1 MKMSGLELEIDTDQF
16 AAIKVVGVG
25 GAGNNAVNRMISSN
39 VQGVEFIAVNTDA
52 QALLS
57 SLAPYRIQIGEKL
70 TKGLGAGANPEVG
83 QKAAEESRDDIMK
96 ALRGADMVFITAGM
110 GGGTGTGAAPVVA
123 ECAKE
128 LGALTVG
135 VVTRPFMFEA
145 RRRQSQSEWGIG
157 RMKDQVDALIT
168 ISNDRLLQIVQKSAS
183 IMDAFRIADDVLRQG
198 VQGMSDL
205 IVIPGLINLDFADVK
220 TIMEDAGSAL
230 MGVGVGRGENR
241 AMLATEQAVKS
252 PLLDTSIEGA
262 KGVLLSF
269 CGGPDMGLLEV
280 NEAASMV
287 ADMADPEA
295 NIIFGAVIDDKMTDE
310 MRVTIIATGFEPKRA
325 KPGPRGAAPSQPEI
339 APIPKFKG
347 ATLEIPDWM
356 KRK

>member
-1 MKMSGLELEIDTDQF
+1 
-16 AAIKVVGVG
+16 
-25 GAGNNAVNRMISSN
+25 
-39 VQGVEFIAVNTDA
+39 
-52 QALLS
+52 
-57 SLAPYRIQIGEKL
+57 
-70 TKGLGAGANPEVG
+70 
-83 QKAAEESRDDIMK
+83 
-96 ALRGADMVFITAGM
+96 
-110 GGGTGTGAAPVVA
+110 
-123 ECAKE
+123 
-128 LGALTVG
+128 
-135 VVTRPFMFEA
+135 MFEA

-183 IMDAFRIADDVLRQG
+183 IMDAFKIADEILRQG

-205 IVIPGLINLDFADVK
+205 IVVPGLINLDFADVK

-287 ADMADPEA
+287 ANMADPEA
-295 NIIFGAVIDDKMTDE
+295 NIIFGAVIDDRMTDE
-310 MRVTIIATGFEPKRA
+310 IRVTIIATGFEPRRS
-325 KPGPRGAAPSQPEI
+325 KPGARVPVQPEI

>member
-1 MKMSGLELEIDTDQF
+1 MFMPGLELEIDTEPF

-25 GAGNNAVNRMISSN
+25 GAGNNAVNRMINSS
-39 VQGVEFIAVNTDA
+39 VKGVEFIAINTDA

-83 QKAAEESRDDIMK
+83 QKAAEESRDEIMK

-123 ECAKE
+123 EIAKE

-145 RRRQSQSEWGIG
+145 RRRQSQSEWGVG
-157 RMKDQVDALIT
+157 RMRDQVDALIT

-241 AMLATEQAVKS
+241 AMMATEQAVKS
-252 PLLDTSIEGA
+252 PVLDASIEGA
-262 KGVLLSF
+262 NGVLLSF

-310 MRVTIIATGFEPKRA
+310 IRVTIIATGFEPKRA
-325 KPGPRGAAPSQPEI
+325 KPVTRNAVIQPEI

-347 ATLEIPDWM
+347 PTLEIPEWM

>member
-1 MKMSGLELEIDTDQF
+1 MFMPGLELEIDTEPF

-25 GAGNNAVNRMISSN
+25 GAGNNAVNRMINSS
-39 VQGVEFIAVNTDA
+39 VKGVEFIAINTDA

-83 QKAAEESRDDIMK
+83 QKAAEESRDEIMK

-145 RRRQSQSEWGIG
+145 RRRQSQSEWGVG
-157 RMKDQVDALIT
+157 RMRDQVDALIT

-241 AMLATEQAVKS
+241 AMIATEQAVKS
-252 PLLDTSIEGA
+252 PLLDASIEGA
-262 KGVLLSF
+262 KGVLRRSGYGTAGSQRGRQHG
-269 CGGPDMGLLEV
+269 CRYG
-280 NEAASMV
+280 
-287 ADMADPEA
+287 
-295 NIIFGAVIDDKMTDE
+295 
-310 MRVTIIATGFEPKRA
+310 R
-325 KPGPRGAAPSQPEI
+325 PGSKHHFWRGH
-339 APIPKFKG
+339 
-347 ATLEIPDWM
+347 
-356 KRK
+356 

>member
-1 MKMSGLELEIDTDQF
+1 MPGLELEIDTSQF
-16 AAIKVVGVG
+16 ASIKVIGVG
-25 GAGNNAVNRMISSN
+25 GAGNNAVNRMIASS
-39 VQGVEFIAVNTDA
+39 VQGVEFLAINTDA

-83 QKAAEESRDDIMK
+83 QKAAEESRDEIMK

-135 VVTRPFMFEA
+135 VVTRPFQFEA
-145 RRRQSQSEWGIG
+145 RRRQSQAEWGVG
-157 RMKDQVDALIT
+157 RMRDQVDALIT
-168 ISNDRLLQIVQKSAS
+168 ISNDRLLQIVQKSTS
-183 IMDAFRIADDVLRQG
+183 IMDAFKVADDVLRQG

-205 IVIPGLINLDFADVK
+205 IVVPGIINLDFADVK

-241 AMLATEQAVKS
+241 AVTAAEQAVKS

-280 NEAASMV
+280 NEAAVKV
-287 ADMADPEA
+287 AEMADPEA
-295 NIIFGAVIDDKMTDE
+295 NIIFGAVIDDKLTDE
-310 MRVTIIATGFEPKRA
+310 IRVTVIATGFEPRKA
-325 KPGPRGAAPSQPEI
+325 KPKDIPVQTGGVSL
-339 APIPKFKG
+339 PKFKG
-347 ATLEIPDWM
+347 PALEIPDWM
-356 KRK
+356 KKK

>member
-1 MKMSGLELEIDTDQF
+1 
-16 AAIKVVGVG
+16 
-25 GAGNNAVNRMISSN
+25 
-39 VQGVEFIAVNTDA
+39 
-52 QALLS
+52 
-57 SLAPYRIQIGEKL
+57 
-70 TKGLGAGANPEVG
+70 
-83 QKAAEESRDDIMK
+83 
-96 ALRGADMVFITAGM
+96 
-110 GGGTGTGAAPVVA
+110 
-123 ECAKE
+123 
-128 LGALTVG
+128 
-135 VVTRPFMFEA
+135 
-145 RRRQSQSEWGIG
+145 
-157 RMKDQVDALIT
+157 
-168 ISNDRLLQIVQKSAS
+168 
-183 IMDAFRIADDVLRQG
+183 
-198 VQGMSDL
+198 
-205 IVIPGLINLDFADVK
+205 
-220 TIMEDAGSAL
+220 

-325 KPGPRGAAPSQPEI
+325 KPGPRGASPSQPEI

>member
-1 MKMSGLELEIDTDQF
+1 
-16 AAIKVVGVG
+16 
-25 GAGNNAVNRMISSN
+25 
-39 VQGVEFIAVNTDA
+39 
-52 QALLS
+52 
-57 SLAPYRIQIGEKL
+57 
-70 TKGLGAGANPEVG
+70 
-83 QKAAEESRDDIMK
+83 
-96 ALRGADMVFITAGM
+96 
-110 GGGTGTGAAPVVA
+110 
-123 ECAKE
+123 
-128 LGALTVG
+128 
-135 VVTRPFMFEA
+135 
-145 RRRQSQSEWGIG
+145 
-157 RMKDQVDALIT
+157 
-168 ISNDRLLQIVQKSAS
+168 
-183 IMDAFRIADDVLRQG
+183 MDAFRIADDVLRQG

-325 KPGPRGAAPSQPEI
+325 KPGPRGAAPAQPEI